1 MFHYSP
7 DAAQGQGQGKIK
19 IKISLRQP
27 LGVSWGPPN
36 ESISMPTLPTIPTL
50 PTPRRQACLVVAA
63 LSLASVL
70 PGCAVVTVAGA
81 VAGAAI
87 SVGGAVVS
95 TGVKVTGKVI
105 EKTVDAVTPGD
116 AAPAN

>member
-1 MFHYSP
+1 MKPSRP
-7 DAAQGQGQGKIK
+7 ILCALPVLLAAF
-19 IKISLRQP
+19 
-27 LGVSWGPPN
+27 
-36 ESISMPTLPTIPTL
+36 
-50 PTPRRQACLVVAA
+50 A
-63 LSLASVL
+63 L

-105 EKTVDAVTPGD
+105 EKTIDVVTPSSSD
-116 AAPAN
+116 ELPVKKD